1 LYHKLKNKNMKKL
14 FLSFGLALMTTFAV
28 NAQNVAT
35 PTPAAVPVLSK
46 ANIVIDKEMHDYGSI
61 ENGANGTCEFT
72 ITNTG
77 TEDLIVENAKGS
89 CGCTVPDWP
98 KAPIKPGK
106 SAVMSV
112 KYDTKRT
119 GPINKSVTIT
129 CNASNAPTTV
139 VRIKGDVK
147 APVGEVG
154 APVVAPS
161 LGAPVNK

>member
-1 LYHKLKNKNMKKL
+1 MKKL
-14 FLSFGLALMTTFAV
+14 FLSFGIMLMASFAA
-28 NAQNVAT
+28 NAQNEAT
-35 PTPAAVPVLSK
+35 PAGTAAPVLSK
-46 ANIVIDKEMHDYGSI
+46 ANIVVDKEMHDYGTI
-61 ENGANGTCEFT
+61 ENGANGTCEFKV
-72 ITNTG
+72 TNTG
-77 TEDLIVENAKGS
+77 TEDLIIENAKGS

-98 KAPIKPGK
+98 KEPIKPGK

-139 VRIKGDVK
+139 VRIKGEVK
-147 APVGEVG
+147 PPVGEAG